1 MTDGPCLTPAR
12 QQDQAARAA
21 RLGKALRDNL
31 HRRKQQARE
40 RAAAECAAPAGE
52 TRGAAPTP
60 RDRDPPA

>member
-1 MTDGPCLTPAR
+1 MTDIPRLTPAK
-12 QQDQAARAA
+12 QQDQAARAV

-40 RAAAECAAPAGE
+40 REAAEHSAPAGE
-52 TRGAAPTP
+52 TMGAAPTA